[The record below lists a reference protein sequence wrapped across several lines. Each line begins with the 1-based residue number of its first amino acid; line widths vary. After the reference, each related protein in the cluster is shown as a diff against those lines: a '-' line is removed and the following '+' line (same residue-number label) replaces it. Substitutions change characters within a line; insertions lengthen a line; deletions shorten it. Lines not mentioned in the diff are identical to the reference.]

1 MSDAESGVKPAER
14 RPGRIWII
22 IILALAIVGL
32 GIGLTGLS
40 TQEPGEEFKDVIG
53 AGDSQRIFGGVR
65 QLDDRL
71 GDEDAPVV
79 VQYFVDVQSE
89 TYADQFLETIPP
101 TVSTDV
107 RDGDVQFLLRNRS
120 LTVKATEL
128 SFYGVQAAA
137 KQGYAWQFAYLMIRN
152 QQEAKKY
159 RLTEDFLETLA
170 GASPYLDLPEWKEDF
185 EEGVAPE
192 SEMTADLQAQDE
204 LAISLKIR
212 DEPAFVV
219 AGPGGTEILQDAP
232 DLDRL
237 QLAIDEVR

>member
-1 MSDAESGVKPAER
+1 MSDPAGEVKPAG

-22 IILALAIVGL
+22 LILAAAIVGL
-32 GIGLTGLS
+32 AIGIVGLS
-40 TQEPGEEFKDVIG
+40 TQEPGEDFKDVIG

-71 GDEDAPVV
+71 GSEDAPIQI
-79 VQYFVDVQSE
+79 QYFADVQSS
-89 TYADQFLETIPP
+89 TYRDQFLETIPP

-107 RDGDVQFLLRNRS
+107 RDGAVQFLLRNRS
-120 LTVKATEL
+120 LTQNATEL
-128 SFYGVQAAA
+128 SFYGVEAAA
-137 KQGYAWQFAYLMIRN
+137 NQGYGWQFAYLMVRN
-152 QQEAKKY
+152 QEEAEKY

-170 GASPYLDLPEWKEDF
+170 GAIPHLDPLEWKEDF
-185 EEGVAPE
+185 DEGVDPE

-204 LAISLKIR
+204 LAIQLEIR

-219 AGPGGTEILQDAP
+219 SGPGGTEILQDAP

>member
-1 MSDAESGVKPAER
+1 MNDAESGVKPEG

-32 GIGLTGLS
+32 GIGLAGLS

-71 GDEDAPVV
+71 GSEDAPVV

-89 TYADQFLETIPP
+89 TYRDQFLETIPP

-120 LTVKATEL
+120 LTQNATEL

-137 KQGYAWQFAYLMIRN
+137 NQGYAWQFAYLMVRN
-152 QQEAKKY
+152 QEEAKKH

-170 GASPYLDLPEWKEDF
+170 SAIPYLDLLEWREDF
-185 EEGVAPE
+185 DEGVDPE

>member
-1 MSDAESGVKPAER
+1 MSEPAFEVKPGGR
-14 RPGRIWII
+14 RPGRFW
-22 IILALAIVGL
+22 IILALALAVTGML
-32 GIGLTGLS
+32 IGLVGIS
-40 TQEPGEEFKDVIG
+40 TQKPGQDFKDVIG

-71 GDEDAPVV
+71 GSADAPVQ
-79 VQYFVDVQSE
+79 VQYFVDAQSS
-89 TYADQFLETIPP
+89 TYADQFLNTIPP

-107 RDGDVQFLLRNRS
+107 RDGNVQLLYRNRS
-120 LTVKATEL
+120 LTQNATEL
-128 SFYGVQAAA
+128 SFYGIEAAA
-137 KQGYAWQFAYLMIRN
+137 NQGYGWQFAYLMVRN
-152 QQEAKKY
+152 QGEAEKH

-170 GASPYLDLPEWKEDF
+170 SAIPHLELPEWKADF
-185 EEGVAPE
+185 DEGIDPD

-204 LAISLKIR
+204 LAIGLEIR

-219 AGPGGTEILQDAP
+219 AGPGGTQVLQDAP